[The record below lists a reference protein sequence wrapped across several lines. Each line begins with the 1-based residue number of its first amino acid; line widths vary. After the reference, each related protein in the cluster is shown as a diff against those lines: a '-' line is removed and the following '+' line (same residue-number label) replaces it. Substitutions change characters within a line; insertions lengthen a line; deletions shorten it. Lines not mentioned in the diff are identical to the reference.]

1 MTSCEHIVW
10 LQTVNIKKLQF
21 WEDSQIKQVIQK
33 MLNPIA
39 QYSSFIFFVSQKVK
53 NIALCELFSYNN
65 IKWGHCDGFINLW
78 IDNVTIHSDHSIW
91 FANSDSL
98 LQSTSSSDAAI
109 CHESKTYSVCWKPSS
124 EYSMFDVVHAQL
136 FFLFTDMICIFVND
150 FDDLKSIAECLIAW
164 AVIDSAFNLS
174 KLTQLRVIVVT
185 SADSSS
191 LTHNILKTENFHFNL
206 QQHSHQTILS
216 FFSSITL
223 FYLLRD
229 HLSQLTQHCEL
240 RENILK
246 QAEKMWDIHS
256 SSQNLFSALHLHHLY
271 KKVMLHTTE
280 IIMQQFSFLL
290 AAQEVN
296 TLWIDLKN
304 YLLTFMKLEAWFK
317 LPYDALTLHIA
328 LSLLMNAYLP
338 DMHCEPLTDPS
349 LFWQFDWMFICW
361 LCNQSLTLQQC
372 FKHSI
377 SHCVFR
383 PFECL
388 MNVNLLQTFSVSASK
403 INWVPCS

>member
-1 MTSCEHIVW
+1 M
-10 LQTVNIKKLQF
+10 
-21 WEDSQIKQVIQK
+21 
-33 MLNPIA
+33 
-39 QYSSFIFFVSQKVK
+39 
-53 NIALCELFSYNN
+53 
-65 IKWGHCDGFINLW
+65 
-78 IDNVTIHSDHSIW
+78 
-91 FANSDSL
+91 
-98 LQSTSSSDAAI
+98 
-109 CHESKTYSVCWKPSS
+109 
-124 EYSMFDVVHAQL
+124 HAWL
-136 FFLFTDMICIFVND
+136 FFLFTDVICIFAND
-150 FDDLKSIAECLIAW
+150 FNDLESIAERLVAW
-164 AVIDSAFNLS
+164 AVIDSTFNLS
-174 KLTQLRVIVVT
+174 GLTQLRMIVIT

-191 LTHNILKTENFHFNL
+191 STHNILETEDFHFNL

-216 FFSSITL
+216 FFSFITL
-223 FYLLRD
+223 FYLSEY

-246 QAEKMWDIHS
+246 QMKKMWDICS
-256 SSQNLFSALHLHHLY
+256 SSQNLFSAVHLHHLY

-280 IIMQQFSFLL
+280 TIMQQFSFLL

-328 LSLLMNAYLP
+328 LSLLMNAYLF

-349 LFWQFDWMFICW
+349 LFWWFDWMFICW
-361 LCNQSLTLQQC
+361 LCDQSLTLQQC

-388 MNVNLLQTFSVSASK
+388 MNANLLQTFSVSASK